1 MNKDRIEKLNSFLK
15 EIRNVDLQGKKI
27 KSFTIE
33 QFEKDQQKIRNKRK
47 SLLKCIVILQRKDKM
62 IPKKSF
68 RKRE

>member
-47 SLLKCIVILQRKDKM
+47 GED
-62 IPKKSF
+62 
-68 RKRE
+68 